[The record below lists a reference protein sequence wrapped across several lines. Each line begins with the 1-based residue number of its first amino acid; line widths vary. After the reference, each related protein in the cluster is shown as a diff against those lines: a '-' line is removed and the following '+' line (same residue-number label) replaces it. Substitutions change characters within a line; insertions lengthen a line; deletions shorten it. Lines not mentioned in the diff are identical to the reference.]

1 MKRTMIIFLSVIAA
15 IAVIITISLS
25 VGYNNLVDK
34 DETIDSKYSQIEVRL
49 QERYDKIG
57 QIVNAVTGLQEHAET
72 IYNAITDARIA
83 YANAVA
89 SGDTQAM
96 IEADAAQ
103 AEALNDLLV
112 VVEDN
117 SIAVNAGVGYA
128 ALIDE
133 ISSIE
138 SALAVARRDYNLA
151 VQDYNSKVRKFPTI
165 MYANIFGFEKEK
177 VYWKMNDGADEVP
190 EINFG
195 D

>member
-1 MKRTMIIFLSVIAA
+1 MKKNTIIVLSVITIILVT
-15 IAVIITISLS
+15 IAISLS
-25 VGYNNLVDK
+25 VGYNNLVEK
-34 DETIDSKYSQIEVRL
+34 DVNIDSKYSQIEVRL
-49 QERYDKIG
+49 QERFDKIN
-57 QIVNAVTGLQEHAET
+57 QIVDAVTGLQEHAET
-72 IYNAITDARIA
+72 IYDAITNARIA
-83 YANAVA
+83 YSNALA
-89 SGDTQAM
+89 SGDIEAM

-138 SALAVARRDYNLA
+138 SALAVARRDYNNA
-151 VQDYNSKVRKFPTI
+151 VQEYNSKVRKFPTI
-165 MYANIFGFEKEK
+165 LYASIFGFEKEK
-177 VYWKMNDGADEVP
+177 LYWKMNDGADEVP
-190 EINFG
+190 QINFG

>member
-1 MKRTMIIFLSVIAA
+1 MRKTTIIFLSVIAA

-49 QERYDKIG
+49 QERHDKIG
-57 QIVNAVTGLQEHAET
+57 QIVNAITGLQEHAET

-89 SGDTQAM
+89 SGDIEAM
-96 IEADAAQ
+96 VEADAAQ